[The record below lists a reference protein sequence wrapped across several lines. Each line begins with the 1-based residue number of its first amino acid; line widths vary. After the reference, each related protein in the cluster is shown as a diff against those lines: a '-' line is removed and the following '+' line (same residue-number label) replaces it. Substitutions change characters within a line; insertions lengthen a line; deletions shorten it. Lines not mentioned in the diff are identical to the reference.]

1 MNNTTIYLIRH
12 GEVKYPLDNQ
22 GQKLLYG
29 PDVNLSTNGRKGVE
43 LLGKQLLK
51 DRDSINV
58 LYTSPSI
65 RAIQTADIIARILG
79 IKTIIQNENLK
90 DTYTP
95 GYTGTPYKDLIAI
108 GGNTYE
114 HPRSPDQE
122 TIIHIS
128 KRMSRAFKK
137 IFNIAEKKRITVG
150 IVSHGDPLRVLLEY
164 LLHPENPL
172 PNPATMRDEDYL
184 EKGTAVRLVLDSRM
198 KVIEYKFINPNK
210 NKKSKIQQKF

>member
-1 MNNTTIYLIRH
+1 MDNIIYLFRH
-12 GEVKYPLDNQ
+12 GEVEYPLNDK

-29 PDVNLSTNGRKGVE
+29 PDVNLSAEGRKGVK
-43 LLGKQLLK
+43 LLGNQLLK
-51 DRDSINV
+51 DRVSIDIF
-58 LYTSPSI
+58 YTSPSL
-65 RAIQTADIIARILG
+65 RAIQTADIIAEILG

-114 HPRSPDQE
+114 NPRSPDQE

-128 KRMSRAFKK
+128 KRMVQAFKK
-137 IFNIAEKKRITVG
+137 VFNKTKKERILIG
-150 IVSHGDPLRVLLEY
+150 IVSHGDPLRILLER

-172 PNPATMRDEDYL
+172 PNPATMRDKDYL
-184 EKGTAVRLVLDSRM
+184 EKGTAVRLVLDNNMR
-198 KVIEYKFINPNK
+198 VLEHKFINPSK
-210 NKKSKIQQKF
+210 EGKQSLDKKF

>member
-12 GEVKYPLDNQ
+12 GEVEYPLNDQ
-22 GQKLLYG
+22 GEKLLYG
-29 PDVNLSTNGRKGVE
+29 PDVNLSEEGRKGVV

-51 DRDSINV
+51 NRTHIDVI
-58 LYTSPSI
+58 YTSPI
-65 RAIQTADIIARILG
+65 KRCVQTADIIARILG
-79 IKTIIQNENLK
+79 IKTIIKNEDLR

-122 TIIHIS
+122 TIAEIS
-128 KRMSRAFKK
+128 KRMYRGLKK
-137 IFNIAEKKRITVG
+137 IFDIAGKKHIAVG
-150 IVSHGDPLRVLLEY
+150 IVSHGDPLRILLER
-164 LLHPENPL
+164 LKNPENPL

-184 EKGTAVRLVLDSRM
+184 EKGTAM
-198 KVIEYKFINPNK
+198 KLLINSNMKILEYEFINPNK
-210 NKKSKIQQKF
+210 KGKQKIEQKF